1 MPCRWMPLVLVVAL
15 SWFGGCHASRV
26 VRDPEYAQ
34 LARAIARSQTSSDP
48 AAEAIPPVV
57 DRLAGPQPVEVY
69 VEFAL
74 AQNPEIHAARKEVE
88 AAACRVPQAA
98 SLDDPTLSVMGFPFV
113 PNVPQ
118 TASGRGTVRMSATQ
132 EIPWVG
138 KLRARAA
145 AAEAEAE
152 VARRRLAT
160 AELEVIE
167 QVKRAYYEL
176 YFVQRS
182 IRITT
187 EERRLLDEIV
197 QIAQVKYQTG
207 EVSQQDVLRAQLELA
222 NLENELIR
230 LRQEQASAQAQLARL
245 LHVSPETPLA
255 ALERLTD
262 DRGPTDLE
270 RLYEQAVA
278 SRPELHAQLA
288 MIERDRQNLD
298 LARLG
303 YFPDLALTVDWA
315 EMSRSRA
322 MAPTADGLDD
332 VGIGMMVNVPI
343 YRKRLDASVREAE
356 AQTVA
361 SARQYDALRD
371 RTVEQVK
378 DLYARATSQHEL
390 IGLFRSEIVPKAEQ
404 AFEASLAAY
413 QAGRTDFLQLLDNWR
428 QVLRF
433 QVALAR
439 LESQRQ
445 QTLATLERLVGGEL
459 PAQHA
464 DSARP

>member
-1 MPCRWMPLVLVVAL
+1 
-15 SWFGGCHASRV
+15 
-26 VRDPEYAQ
+26 
-34 LARAIARSQTSSDP
+34 
-48 AAEAIPPVV
+48 
-57 DRLAGPQPVEVY
+57 
-69 VEFAL
+69 
-74 AQNPEIHAARKEVE
+74 
-88 AAACRVPQAA
+88 
-98 SLDDPTLSVMGFPFV
+98 MGFPFV

-132 EIPWVG
+132 ELPWLD

-145 AAEAEAE
+145 VTEAEVE

-182 IRITT
+182 SRITT
-187 EERRLLDEIV
+187 DECRLLAEIV
-197 QIAQVKYQTG
+197 TIAQLKYQTG

-230 LRQEQASAQAQLARL
+230 LRQQRASAQAQLARL

-255 ALERLTD
+255 ALERLPD
-262 DRGPTDLE
+262 DQVPTDRQ

-288 MIERDRQNLD
+288 MIERDWQNLD

-303 YFPDLALTVDWA
+303 YFPDLALTGDWA
-315 EMSRSRA
+315 EMSRWRA

-332 VGIGMMVNVPI
+332 VGLGMMVNVPI

-361 SARQYDALRD
+361 SAREYDALRD

-378 DLYARATSQHEL
+378 DLYAQATSQHEL
-390 IGLFRSEIVPKAEQ
+390 IGLFRNEIIPKAEQ
-404 AFEASLAAY
+404 TLEASLAAY
-413 QAGRTDFLQLLDNWR
+413 RAGRTDFLQLLDNWR

-439 LESQRQ
+439 LESQLQ
-445 QTLATLERLVGGEL
+445 QTLASLERLVGGEL
-459 PAQHA
+459 PAQNS
-464 DSARP
+464 DTPRP